1 MENECKTPSYSFS
14 IKKMF
19 YDKMDLRI
27 FCFSVPIYLF
37 KVNNGNTRKISKIC
51 SKLTTKT
58 PERLLFL
65 TLSRFHAFSGV
76 SNVDFKQV
84 NVC

>member
-37 KVNNGNTRKISKIC
+37 KVNNGNTRKNK
-51 SKLTTKT
+51 
-58 PERLLFL
+58 
-65 TLSRFHAFSGV
+65 
-76 SNVDFKQV
+76 
-84 NVC
+84 